1 MTKAEQ
7 IRRVAGDLPADAS
20 NRDVAEKVEQ
30 AYGWKP
36 SAQHLYRTLGSETIR
51 QLKSFSGHQMLEC
64 KATAKAAFDDDYT
77 RFGDCVAAV
86 RRYAQQR

>member
-7 IRRVAGDLPADAS
+7 IRRVAGDLPREAS

-36 SAQHLYRTLGSETIR
+36 SAQHLYRTLGSEATR
-51 QLKSFSGHQMLEC
+51 QLKSFSVHQMLEC
-64 KATAKAAFDDDYT
+64 KATAKAAFDGDYT
-77 RFGDCVAAV
+77 RYAECVAAV